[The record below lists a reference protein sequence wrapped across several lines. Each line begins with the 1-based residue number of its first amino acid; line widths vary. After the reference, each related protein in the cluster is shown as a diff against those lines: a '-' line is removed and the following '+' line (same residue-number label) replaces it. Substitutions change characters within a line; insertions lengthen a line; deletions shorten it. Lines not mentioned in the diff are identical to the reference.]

1 VSCLKKS
8 CFLAVCKDRPN
19 DPDGFYYT
27 VYFVNNSSEE
37 IKELSYETGG
47 FASFDDDL
55 VQTSIHRQVLG
66 ALPAFS
72 AMEIETDDE
81 GAFDFELNFNFKLE
95 FLNGKCEN
103 CSFSIGKYLRG
114 GEKPFEPLPVLN
126 QMGHRYKS
134 R

>member
-1 VSCLKKS
+1 MKENY
-8 CFLAVCKDRPN
+8 FLAVCKDRPN
-19 DPDGFYYT
+19 DPERFYYT

-47 FASFDDDL
+47 FATFDDEL
-55 VQTSIHRQVLG
+55 VQTSTHRQVLG

-72 AMEIETDDE
+72 AMEVETDDE
-81 GAFDFELNFNFKLE
+81 GAFDFDLNFNFKLE
-95 FLNGKCEN
+95 FLNGKCES

-114 GEKPFEPLPVLN
+114 GEEPFEPLPVLG